1 MNTILLSF
9 VKNAILGIVAYLII
23 VIPREYLRIFLYK
36 LNLSIFFSERIEKE
50 ESIYLRKP
58 HFYSYIDP
66 LGLITFLFLD
76 FGWSHTPGID
86 YRKVKGKRL
95 FIFSSLGIIS
105 NILLFLIYGT
115 ISRLTNSNYAFQL
128 FYVGAKWSLTMAII
142 SLFPFP
148 PLDGSKLILSF
159 LPSKYYEWYLKF
171 SFYGI
176 LFMIGLI
183 VLWIFPMIMQPLI
196 IFISN
201 VTNFLIF

>member
-1 MNTILLSF
+1 MSVILNSLA
-9 VKNAILGIVAYLII
+9 KNALLGFITYLII
-23 VIPREYLRIFLYK
+23 VIPREYLRLFLYN
-36 LNLSIFFSERIEKE
+36 LSLSIFLKEKSEKE
-50 ESIYLRKP
+50 EEIYLKKP

-76 FGWSHTPGID
+76 FGWSHTPVID
-86 YRKVKGKRL
+86 YRKVKGKLL
-95 FIFSSLGIIS
+95 FIFSLLGVIS
-105 NILLFLIYGT
+105 SILLFLIYGT
-115 ISRLTNSNYAFQL
+115 ISRLTNSNYVFQL
-128 FYVGAKWSLTMAII
+128 FYLGAKWSLTMSII
-142 SLFPFP
+142 SLFPLP
-148 PLDGSKLILSF
+148 PLDGSRLILSF

-171 SFYGI
+171 SFYCI